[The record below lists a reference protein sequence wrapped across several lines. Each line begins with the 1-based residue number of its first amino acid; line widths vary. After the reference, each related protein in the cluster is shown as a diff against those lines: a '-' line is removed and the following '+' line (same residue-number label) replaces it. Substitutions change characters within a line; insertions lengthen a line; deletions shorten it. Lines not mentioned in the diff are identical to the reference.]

1 MNNQRSINQV
11 DEENIRL
18 SEEPDFNQM
27 YPPVLRTST
36 IVSRRCIDSFSNKKS
51 AKSIEKTR

>member
-18 SEEPDFNQM
+18 GEEPDFNQM
-27 YPPVLRTST
+27 YPPVRRTST
-36 IVSRRCIDSFSNKKS
+36 IISRRRMD
-51 AKSIEKTR
+51 EL

>member
-27 YPPVLRTST
+27 YPPVRRTST
-36 IVSRRCIDSFSNKKS
+36 IISRRRMD
-51 AKSIEKTR
+51 EL